1 MEKTTFSTRLP
12 EDTLRTLRLLA
23 AYRKE
28 KIGAIVDAALRR
40 YFGLK
45 SEHGAWW
52 VETYRA
58 VEKQKRRK
66 ARGRN

>member
-23 AYRKE
+23 AYR
-28 KIGAIVDAALRR
+28 VDAALRR